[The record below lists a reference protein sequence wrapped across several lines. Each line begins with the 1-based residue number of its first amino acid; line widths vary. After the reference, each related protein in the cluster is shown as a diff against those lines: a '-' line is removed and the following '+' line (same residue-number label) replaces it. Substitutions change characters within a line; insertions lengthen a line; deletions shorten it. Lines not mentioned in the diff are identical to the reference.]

1 MIRNTYPTVDSS
13 GWLTSPNAIAE
24 CILAD
29 YAGTNYS
36 QSAVHYGTLLSLSK
50 AIQNN
55 PNDMDGVAIQV
66 RTDLEQMFNNFL
78 YGVEVQTRSIPQ
90 TDENGVESGS
100 RYNLQMGVWYDTSNG
115 RDSLMR
121 AISITDN
128 KIITRLHVIE
138 RLG

>member
-1 MIRNTYPTVDSS
+1 MIRNVYPTVDSA
-13 GWLTSPNAIAE
+13 GWLSSPNAIAE
-24 CILAD
+24 CILSD

-36 QSAVHYGTLLSLSK
+36 QSAVHYGTLRSLSK
-50 AIQNN
+50 AVQNN

-78 YGVEVQTRSIPQ
+78 FGVEVQTRAIPQ
-90 TDENGVESGS
+90 VDGRGEESGS
-100 RYNLQMGVWYDTSNG
+100 RYELQMGVWYDTSNG

-128 KIITRLHVIE
+128 KIITRLHTIE